1 MTEHDTKD
9 YEHVWPPYGDGA
21 AQPLRSFDL
30 RTTPERMQTWCESL
44 ERRIGEMQTEID
56 GLHRMAEL
64 QGEIL
69 QSEMEIASHALS
81 LVSSAEERLM
91 HLECALHRL
100 LNPSEEP
107 DADEVME

>member
-9 YEHVWPPYGDGA
+9 YEHVWPPYGIDA
-21 AQPLRSFDL
+21 PAPLRTFDL

-44 ERRIGEMQTEID
+44 ERRIE
-56 GLHRMAEL
+56 
-64 QGEIL
+64 
-69 QSEMEIASHALS
+69 
-81 LVSSAEERLM
+81 

-100 LNPSEEP
+100 LNPSGEP